1 MTRLS
6 QSIEE
11 SIVRGIAELTADG
24 SPGYTMLAR
33 LNDAEVYPDRVTSA
47 DQRAAAA
54 SGYNRENFEQAGREL
69 VDLVDKLVRVKFG
82 GADPLDERFDFKRLE
97 SVNAE
102 RQAQRERR
110 EANPELYNIEPLKI
124 GGLELGGRV
133 GKIVDK
139 IRLGVRQAATQQEAE
154 DAEKMGEAIKGI
166 AKETADA
173 QIEQS
178 RRRREAVV
186 ADSTLLINQ
195 QRSEANQT
203 ESFVKNLRAV
213 VLGIDEQTTV

>member
-1 MTRLS
+1 M
-6 QSIEE
+6 
-11 SIVRGIAELTADG
+11 
-24 SPGYTMLAR
+24 
-33 LNDAEVYPDRVTSA
+33 
-47 DQRAAAA
+47 
-54 SGYNRENFEQAGREL
+54 
-69 VDLVDKLVRVKFG
+69 
-82 GADPLDERFDFKRLE
+82 
-97 SVNAE
+97 
-102 RQAQRERR
+102 
-110 EANPELYNIEPLKI
+110 
-124 GGLELGGRV
+124 
-133 GKIVDK
+133 
-139 IRLGVRQAATQQEAE
+139 RQAAAQQEAE
-154 DAEKMGEAIKGI
+154 KTGEAIKGI